1 MQHAGFLYGLLA
13 DFVDGEDD
21 CGQQQRQQVVD
32 DAETEEG
39 RETACGEAVVR
50 CRITTS
56 STPAPP
62 GTWVSTTA
70 TIAIR

>member
-39 RETACGEAVVR
+39 RENGLRRGRGQVR
-50 CRITTS
+50 STS